1 MLVNRI
7 WILGAADPEMEMIE
21 ALLRECGERVEY
33 ATAPSGERI
42 RPGQYGAP
50 IHIGDATTVYTVEC
64 DLPLA
69 CGEPEDEPDM
79 GQVIIDGSR
88 FPSARSCGISV
99 IRIDHHC
106 PGDPGYGRPP
116 EDFMAAS
123 SIGQV
128 ISELAKTGALR
139 RAIPKEHEIAHWM
152 ASHRDLPV
160 AEYNEMLR
168 TQWFWSRQD
177 MPGPESYPSDG
188 TIARGV
194 SWIYDGYAVAVHQND
209 LYFEWRVA
217 LIPPPLIYAAAADHC
232 LPAAYR
238 GECPGVDP
246 DELMRWRVE
255 TRATH
260 QGRPVEDILA
270 DVEEAIEEIRCAP
283 TLRDVRTIEHRRVVE
298 AWEYDRVC
306 NGRRP
311 DPDTWYRR
319 RAEALDAV
327 YVPSR
332 ELEDVLDLRGYEVP
346 ELPEAAA
353 REGVAYLATVA
364 ERDGRTKVVLG
375 GHTTPE
381 MVREFME
388 EWAPAHGLV
397 DAYGDPARG
406 FAGAYVE

>member
-1 MLVNRI
+1 MTTNRI
-7 WILGAADPEMEMIE
+7 WVLGASDPEMEMIE
-21 ALLRECGERVEY
+21 RLLRGCGEHVEY
-33 ATAPSGERI
+33 ATVWRDGARRRVTPAEAYAPDVEI
-42 RPGQYGAP
+42 GA
-50 IHIGDATTVYTVEC
+50 GLRGLRATAYMVEC
-64 DLPLA
+64 APAVLV
-69 CGEPEDEPDM
+69 GSS
-79 GQVIIDGSR
+79 VDGINWS
-88 FPSARSCGISV
+88 GGV
-99 IRIDHHC
+99 VKIDHHR

-128 ISELAKTGALR
+128 IAELAKTGALR

-152 ASHRDLPV
+152 VSYRDLPV

-177 MPGPESYPSDG
+177 MPGPEPYPSDG

-194 SWIYDGYAVAVHQND
+194 SWIYDGYAVAVHRND
-209 LYFEWRVA
+209 FYFERRVA
-217 LIPPPLIYAAAADHC
+217 LIPRPIILAAAADHC
-232 LPAAYR
+232 LGAAYR

-255 TRATH
+255 SRAAF
-260 QGRPVEDILA
+260 QRRPVEEVLA

-306 NGRRP
+306 NGQRP

-327 YVPSR
+327 YVPPR

-381 MVREFME
+381 VVRAFMDQ
-388 EWAPAHGLV
+388 WAPAHGLSGV
-397 DAYGDPARG
+397 YGDPARG
-406 FAGAYVE
+406 FAGAYMPEVK